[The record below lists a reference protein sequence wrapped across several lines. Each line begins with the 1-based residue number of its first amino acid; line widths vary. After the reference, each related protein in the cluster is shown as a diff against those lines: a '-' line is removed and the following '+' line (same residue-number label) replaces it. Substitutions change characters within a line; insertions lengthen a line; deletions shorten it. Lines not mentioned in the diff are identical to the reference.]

1 MYELTHLYRD
11 IMGWIY
17 LVFSNDIMI
26 KRDAEIREAAKKG
39 SSLNG
44 RPLRPNPPTSSLMAV

>member
-44 RPLRPNPPTSSLMAV
+44 RAIKA